1 MNNLSTA
8 TSTDIS
14 GLIGAL
20 ELGDHMDNH
29 SDRALEEAGTHLAG
43 PVPTTPLYRNCVSD
57 GVLEEAG
64 MSLGDTQM
72 PTRPRP
78 YGHCIND
85 GALEAAGATMNPP
98 IRTQIVLGTICR

>member
-8 TSTDIS
+8 TSTNIS

-20 ELGDHMDNH
+20 ELGDHMDSH
-29 SDRALEEAGTHLAG
+29 SDGALEEAGVRLAG
-43 PVPTTPLYRNCVSD
+43 PTPTQPR
-57 GVLEEAG
+57 VLGGACA
-64 MSLGDTQM
+64 S
-72 PTRPRP
+72 
-78 YGHCIND
+78 D